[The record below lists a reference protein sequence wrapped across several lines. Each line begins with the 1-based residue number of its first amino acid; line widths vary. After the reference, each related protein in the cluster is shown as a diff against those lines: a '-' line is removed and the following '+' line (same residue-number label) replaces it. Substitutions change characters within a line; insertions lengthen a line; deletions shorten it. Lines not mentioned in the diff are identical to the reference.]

1 MPIEKLFSPMQ
12 ISASGLAANR
22 RWMDVIAENLA
33 NAQTTRTDEGGP
45 YRRKITSFQEVVSQA
60 IAAKPSRERR
70 IDIVTTQESHM
81 KSEFDGRKISEIG
94 TVEARVGE
102 DDTDFQ
108 WIYDPTHPDANED
121 GYVAY
126 PNVEMVREMVD
137 LITASRA
144 YEANITALSTA
155 KAMNKKALEI

>member
-1 MPIEKLFSPMQ
+1 MQ

-60 IAAKPSRERR
+60 IASKPPRERR
-70 IDIVTTQESHM
+70 LEVVTTQEPHM
-81 KSEFDGRKISEIG
+81 RSDFGGKKISQAG
-94 TVEARVGE
+94 KVEAQVGE
-102 DDTDFQ
+102 DDSDFE

-144 YEANITALSTA
+144 YEANVTALSTA